1 MKSYD
6 AKNPHAC
13 KICGYQISHNKQGRF
28 TSHLKVHGHTLN
40 SYLVKFYYTEDEL
53 KCSRDTCTN
62 LVNLT
67 RGVPNKYCSKFCGSK
82 KGPLT
87 CILCG
92 NSFLA
97 RNRKTK
103 TCSKECAKS
112 VKSTKF
118 KQWHKSMSPEKKREH
133 FNNIITKTA
142 KTRRVNKTPSWNS
155 GKTGIYSQETIE
167 KIRNSTLKQMQSQNF
182 RKTNIEKIMERFL
195 IHNDIKYR
203 YSFIL
208 KQRQYD
214 FLLLDY
220 NVIVECDGDYWHAN
234 PKFFPIPQDWQVKR
248 QETDLIKNEIAEKN
262 GYVILRFWEDDIL
275 NNFQTVESAIYDLLA
290 KTKLETVSGNAEKQ

>member
-1 MKSYD
+1 
-6 AKNPHAC
+6 
-13 KICGYQISHNKQGRF
+13 
-28 TSHLKVHGHTLN
+28 
-40 SYLVKFYYTEDEL
+40 
-53 KCSRDTCTN
+53 
-62 LVNLT
+62 
-67 RGVPNKYCSKFCGSK
+67 
-82 KGPLT
+82 
-87 CILCG
+87 
-92 NSFLA
+92 
-97 RNRKTK
+97 
-103 TCSKECAKS
+103 
-112 VKSTKF
+112 
-118 KQWHKSMSPEKKREH
+118 MSPEKKRKH

-142 KTRRVNKTPSWNS
+142 KTRRINKTPSWNS

-167 KIRNSTLKQMQSQNF
+167 KIRNSTLKQMQSKNF

-195 IHNDIKYR
+195 IHNDINYR

-234 PKFFPIPQDWQVKR
+234 PKFFPIPQDWQVIR
-248 QETDLIKNEIAEKN
+248 QETDLIKNEIA